1 MFTPGNHVDRVKFS
15 FKLPHLTKY
24 YFIAA
29 GSCIMGPTLSP
40 TMKLLFNIIGVLAV
54 LLGILGLF
62 LPLLP
67 TTPFL
72 LLASACF
79 ARGSDRLHGW
89 LLNHRVFGVYLRN
102 FEAGN
107 GIPLRAK
114 IVASVMMWSSLLVAI
129 LRFEHLGLRV
139 ALVLIGASVSLYLW
153 RYLPTL
159 RTRRS

>member
-159 RTRRS
+159 RISRS